1 MPIRS
6 ICFLL
11 GQLLFIPSYFYMT
24 KTLKKEKLRAP
35 SFVRF
40 LLVCPPMAYIY
51 TILCMGLIYRLLPG
65 KISYDIIYGVD
76 FFVFGISFLL
86 MYFYGR
92 MMEPV
97 GSAARFLYLCLYLLS
112 MPFTATYDSLT
123 MTVLID
129 LLMPIIVNFIYCKWV
144 CHPIVGLR
152 EDCNRING
160 VLLTILIIAECLFL
174 LRIAGFLFIESHV
187 ELKKYDVYFSVY
199 SFIYAIF
206 VLMFVFSAIIII
218 VQNIKSA
225 RENEQAAK
233 KNHEQSIET
242 IESLVRAVDAK
253 DSYTNGHSARV
264 AKYTRQISKLLG
276 YDDEKADGMYYMA
289 LLHDVGKIGVDDA
302 ILRKP
307 GRLTDKEFSD
317 IKNHTV
323 IGSQILS
330 RISSMPELQYGALY
344 HHERWDGK
352 RYPRGLKGEEI
363 PEAARIIAV
372 ADAYDAMTSNRSYRK
387 ALTQD
392 CVHDEI
398 VNGIGRQFWPP
409 AARAMLKMMDQD
421 IHYDMRQKNDESS
434 QNDEQKY
441 EYGIS

>member
-24 KTLKKEKLRAP
+24 KTLKKEKLRAA
-35 SFVRF
+35 SFLRF

-51 TILCMGLIYRLLPG
+51 TILCMGLLYRLLPG

-112 MPFTATYDSLT
+112 MPFTAIYDSLT

-129 LLMPIIVNFIYCKWV
+129 LLMPLIINFIYCKWV
-144 CHPIVGLR
+144 CHPIVELR

-174 LRIAGFLFIESHV
+174 LRIAGFLFIERHV
-187 ELKKYDVYFSVY
+187 ELKKFDVYFSVY
-199 SFIYAIF
+199 SFIYAVF

-225 RENEQAAK
+225 RINELAAEK
-233 KNHEQSIET
+233 SHEQSIET

-276 YDDEKADGMYYMA
+276 YDDEKADG
-289 LLHDVGKIGVDDA
+289 
-302 ILRKP
+302 
-307 GRLTDKEFSD
+307 
-317 IKNHTV
+317 
-323 IGSQILS
+323 
-330 RISSMPELQYGALY
+330 
-344 HHERWDGK
+344 
-352 RYPRGLKGEEI
+352 
-363 PEAARIIAV
+363 IA
-372 ADAYDAMTSNRSYRK
+372 S
-387 ALTQD
+387 
-392 CVHDEI
+392 
-398 VNGIGRQFWPP
+398 
-409 AARAMLKMMDQD
+409 
-421 IHYDMRQKNDESS
+421 
-434 QNDEQKY
+434 
-441 EYGIS
+441 

>member
-1 MPIRS
+1 
-6 ICFLL
+6 
-11 GQLLFIPSYFYMT
+11 
-24 KTLKKEKLRAP
+24 
-35 SFVRF
+35 
-40 LLVCPPMAYIY
+40 
-51 TILCMGLIYRLLPG
+51 
-65 KISYDIIYGVD
+65 
-76 FFVFGISFLL
+76 
-86 MYFYGR
+86 
-92 MMEPV
+92 
-97 GSAARFLYLCLYLLS
+97 
-112 MPFTATYDSLT
+112 
-123 MTVLID
+123 
-129 LLMPIIVNFIYCKWV
+129 
-144 CHPIVGLR
+144 
-152 EDCNRING
+152 
-160 VLLTILIIAECLFL
+160 
-174 LRIAGFLFIESHV
+174 
-187 ELKKYDVYFSVY
+187 
-199 SFIYAIF
+199 
-206 VLMFVFSAIIII
+206 
-218 VQNIKSA
+218 
-225 RENEQAAK
+225 
-233 KNHEQSIET
+233 
-242 IESLVRAVDAK
+242 
-253 DSYTNGHSARV
+253 
-264 AKYTRQISKLLG
+264 
-276 YDDEKADGMYYMA
+276 MA

-352 RYPRGLKGEEI
+352 GYPRGLKGEEI

>member
-51 TILCMGLIYRLLPG
+51 TILCMGLLYRLLPG

-112 MPFTATYDSLT
+112 MPFTAIYDSLT

-129 LLMPIIVNFIYCKWV
+129 LLMPLIINFIYCKWV
-144 CHPIVGLR
+144 CHPIVELR

-323 IGSQILS
+323 IG
-330 RISSMPELQYGALY
+330 
-344 HHERWDGK
+344 
-352 RYPRGLKGEEI
+352 
-363 PEAARIIAV
+363 
-372 ADAYDAMTSNRSYRK
+372 
-387 ALTQD
+387 
-392 CVHDEI
+392 
-398 VNGIGRQFWPP
+398 
-409 AARAMLKMMDQD
+409 
-421 IHYDMRQKNDESS
+421 
-434 QNDEQKY
+434 
-441 EYGIS
+441 

>member
-1 MPIRS
+1 
-6 ICFLL
+6 
-11 GQLLFIPSYFYMT
+11 
-24 KTLKKEKLRAP
+24 
-35 SFVRF
+35 
-40 LLVCPPMAYIY
+40 
-51 TILCMGLIYRLLPG
+51 
-65 KISYDIIYGVD
+65 
-76 FFVFGISFLL
+76 
-86 MYFYGR
+86 
-92 MMEPV
+92 MEPV

-112 MPFTATYDSLT
+112 MPFTAIYDSFA

-144 CHPIVGLR
+144 CHPIVELR

-352 RYPRGLKGEEI
+352 GYPRGLKGEEI

>member
-144 CHPIVGLR
+144 CHPIVELR

-174 LRIAGFLFIESHV
+174 LRIAGFLFIERHV
-187 ELKKYDVYFSVY
+187 ELKKFDVYFSVY
-199 SFIYAIF
+199 SFIYAVF

-242 IESLVRAVDAK
+242 IESFV
-253 DSYTNGHSARV
+253 
-264 AKYTRQISKLLG
+264 
-276 YDDEKADGMYYMA
+276 
-289 LLHDVGKIGVDDA
+289 
-302 ILRKP
+302 
-307 GRLTDKEFSD
+307 
-317 IKNHTV
+317 
-323 IGSQILS
+323 
-330 RISSMPELQYGALY
+330 
-344 HHERWDGK
+344 
-352 RYPRGLKGEEI
+352 
-363 PEAARIIAV
+363 
-372 ADAYDAMTSNRSYRK
+372 
-387 ALTQD
+387 
-392 CVHDEI
+392 
-398 VNGIGRQFWPP
+398 
-409 AARAMLKMMDQD
+409 
-421 IHYDMRQKNDESS
+421 
-434 QNDEQKY
+434 
-441 EYGIS
+441 

>member
-112 MPFTATYDSLT
+112 MPFTAIYDSFA

-144 CHPIVGLR
+144 CHPIVELR

-174 LRIAGFLFIESHV
+174 LRIAGFLFIERHV
-187 ELKKYDVYFSVY
+187 ELKKFDVYFSVY
-199 SFIYAIF
+199 SFIYAVF

-264 AKYTRQISKLLG
+264 AKYTNCLDMMMRKLT
-276 YDDEKADGMYYMA
+276 ACITW
-289 LLHDVGKIGVDDA
+289 HC
-302 ILRKP
+302 
-307 GRLTDKEFSD
+307 F
-317 IKNHTV
+317 
-323 IGSQILS
+323 
-330 RISSMPELQYGALY
+330 
-344 HHERWDGK
+344 
-352 RYPRGLKGEEI
+352 
-363 PEAARIIAV
+363 
-372 ADAYDAMTSNRSYRK
+372 
-387 ALTQD
+387 
-392 CVHDEI
+392 
-398 VNGIGRQFWPP
+398 
-409 AARAMLKMMDQD
+409 MM
-421 IHYDMRQKNDESS
+421 
-434 QNDEQKY
+434 
-441 EYGIS
+441 